1 MSGSSR
7 QSASEPSALRLAVE
21 LGAGL
26 RPGLGLLVFEQ
37 VDSTNR
43 VGRSLAERFDLESD
57 RAVVILALE
66 QRSGRG
72 RGGRAWASSP
82 RAGAWLTWAGAVD
95 AGRLPTLPSRI
106 GVSLCWR
113 LDRMGAA
120 GVGLKWPNDL
130 VFDGRKLG
138 GILCRSFVR
147 DERTLAVCG
156 VGVNIRNP
164 GGHLERTAVGLGELG
179 IESDLENIAG
189 ECIRG
194 LDAAAVGETSQDAE
208 TWRDLLDR
216 YSVHRPGD
224 EIAWH
229 AATGG
234 APTAGERRRGIFRG
248 FDAAGRMRVE
258 IEGREEIVAS
268 GEID

>member
-1 MSGSSR
+1 MSGPSR
-7 QSASEPSALRLAVE
+7 QSASEPSAPRIAAE

-26 RPGLGLLVFEQ
+26 RPGLGLLVLEQ

-43 VGRSLAERFDLESD
+43 VGRSLAERFNLEST
-57 RAVVILALE
+57 AVVILALE
-66 QRSGRG
+66 QQSGRG
-72 RGGRAWASSP
+72 RGDRAWASSP

-106 GVSLCWR
+106 GVSLCRR

-130 VFDGRKLG
+130 VFDRRKLG

-147 DERTLAVCG
+147 GERTLAVCG

-164 GGHLERTAVGLGELG
+164 GGDLERTAVGLRELG
-179 IESDLENIAG
+179 IESDLVNIAG
-189 ECIRG
+189 ECIRA

-224 EIAWH
+224 QIAWH

-234 APTAGERRRGIFRG
+234 ATTAGERRRGTFRG